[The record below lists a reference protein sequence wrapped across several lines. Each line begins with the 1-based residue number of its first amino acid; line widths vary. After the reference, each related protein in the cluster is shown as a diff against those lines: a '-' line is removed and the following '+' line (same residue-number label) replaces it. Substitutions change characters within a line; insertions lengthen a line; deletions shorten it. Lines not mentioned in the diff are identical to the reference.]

1 MGPPWPP
8 NAGPDKIRKPRC
20 SPRGA
25 SSFKR
30 LGDSH
35 DKSDARNGACGG
47 CAESAAITQI
57 EVRFWHLTEVSILGV
72 VRPLYGA
79 KPTFVR
85 AALQLAALK
94 LEAKHHPTALP
105 VGGWYCHA
113 SLVAY
118 ACCGGERTGFGY
130 SRI

>member
-1 MGPPWPP
+1 M
-8 NAGPDKIRKPRC
+8 PR
-20 SPRGA
+20 
-25 SSFKR
+25 
-30 LGDSH
+30 
-35 DKSDARNGACGG
+35 
-47 CAESAAITQI
+47 SAARTRLFSSRQAPSRKAPEAEQAARDIA
-57 EVRFWHLTEVSILGV
+57 VANVSSWHLTEVSILGV

-94 LEAKHHPTALP
+94 LEAQYHPTALP
-105 VGGWYCHA
+105 VWHCRA

>member
-1 MGPPWPP
+1 
-8 NAGPDKIRKPRC
+8 
-20 SPRGA
+20 
-25 SSFKR
+25 
-30 LGDSH
+30 
-35 DKSDARNGACGG
+35 
-47 CAESAAITQI
+47 
-57 EVRFWHLTEVSILGV
+57 V

-94 LEAKHHPTALP
+94 LEAQHHPTALP
-105 VGGWYCHA
+105 VGGWYCRA